1 MRGVQ
6 WHGFSISEATAA
18 ARPQNISGALREV
31 RREGACTQGP
41 EGGPGRL
48 GGRATTVVWINQ
60 PLSPSES
67 APHGVGQA
75 KKPSGKI
82 AGRGGFML
90 VEGRSR
96 EQRATDRGLRQ
107 PVTRAMCWMANHAE
121 ALPVSNRRCP
131 FGSRVAAKPNGRQ
144 DVLRGAAG
152 LSRWSGLPTT
162 QLSCAGSGAA
172 AAAGGAVLDDPRL
185 RAGRCNPDA
194 EPGKVVVPLDEG
206 QLPLLQ
212 PLTKVFVS
220 RAIVAP

>member
-121 ALPVSNRRCP
+121 AAAGIQPALPIWQPGRRQAERSPRCP
-131 FGSRVAAKPNGRQ
+131 SRRRGPFSLVRVANDPIVMRRVGRRGRR
-144 DVLRGAAG
+144 LRRGTG
-152 LSRWSGLPTT
+152 RPTT
-162 QLSCAGSGAA
+162 
-172 AAAGGAVLDDPRL
+172 
-185 RAGRCNPDA
+185 
-194 EPGKVVVPLDEG
+194 
-206 QLPLLQ
+206 
-212 PLTKVFVS
+212 S
-220 RAIVAP
+220 RRSL